1 MGLDHEQRLQKLGL
15 LSLAKRKTKDNLT
28 ATHMK
33 GGYNGDRIK
42 IFSVSAGDTQGKM
55 GTGCSLESPGSTSRK
70 NFFSRR

>member
-42 IFSVSAGDTQGKM
+42 IFSVSAGDAPRENGHR
-55 GTGCSLESPGSTSRK
+55 L
-70 NFFSRR
+70 